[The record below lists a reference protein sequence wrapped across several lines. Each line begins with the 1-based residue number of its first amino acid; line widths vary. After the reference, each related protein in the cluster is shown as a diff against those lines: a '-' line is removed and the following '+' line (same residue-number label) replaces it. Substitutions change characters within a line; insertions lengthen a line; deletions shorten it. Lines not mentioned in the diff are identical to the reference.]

1 MTGLLAG
8 KVVLVTGGASGIGR
22 ATAALAAGYGAAG
35 IVVADVNEAG
45 VREVAELL
53 SGTGTEVVPCA
64 GSLTSAEAADR
75 IVATAV
81 ERFGRLDAA
90 VNAAGV
96 MGVVGG
102 FADYTDD
109 AFDAVKQVN
118 VWGSFRCLRA
128 ELRQMYR
135 QGSGSIVNVS
145 SASVFGMHTELG
157 PYIASKAA
165 VLAMSRVAGKEAG
178 PRGVRVNAV
187 CPGLT
192 DTPMLQLSMVER
204 PETEDVLAQVP
215 IRRMAHPTEI
225 AEAILWLCSDRS
237 SFTNGSALVADGGR
251 SG

>member
-45 VREVAELL
+45 VQEVAKLL
-53 SGTGTEVVPCA
+53 SGTGTEAVPCA

-96 MGVVGG
+96 MGAVGG

-109 AFDAVKQVN
+109 AFDAVMQVN

-204 PETEDVLAQVP
+204 PETEDVLAQIP

>member
-1 MTGLLAG
+1 M
-8 KVVLVTGGASGIGR
+8 
-22 ATAALAAGYGAAG
+22 
-35 IVVADVNEAG
+35 
-45 VREVAELL
+45 
-53 SGTGTEVVPCA
+53 
-64 GSLTSAEAADR
+64 
-75 IVATAV
+75 
-81 ERFGRLDAA
+81 
-90 VNAAGV
+90 
-96 MGVVGG
+96 
-102 FADYTDD
+102 
-109 AFDAVKQVN
+109 QVN

>member
-45 VREVAELL
+45 VQEVAKLL
-53 SGTGTEVVPCA
+53 SGTGTEAVPCA

-96 MGVVGG
+96 MGAVGG

-109 AFDAVKQVN
+109 AFDAVMQVN